1 MKTFKQFLLEMPVI
15 YTHISKNTFD
25 YTQPFPAGKY
35 HNGPRA
41 GTEIKLTSKE
51 LRDKGYRLFHTHD
64 EGHNYHDAYHVFHGP
79 TKQIHFRVQGYREGK
94 EFTDAL
100 VQKHP
105 TADVGINMG
114 HVYRMLLDHNK
125 KVITDNVHSKGMRVS
140 MERHVISNPEL
151 AVHAHHDGNDVGKV
165 TQHNIDDYYVNRHSK
180 EPGNSDDVGYSMR
193 FHITKAKKNVRA

>member
-1 MKTFKQFLLEMPVI
+1 
-15 YTHISKNTFD
+15 
-25 YTQPFPAGKY
+25 
-35 HNGPRA
+35 
-41 GTEIKLTSKE
+41 
-51 LRDKGYRLFHTHD
+51 
-64 EGHNYHDAYHVFHGP
+64 
-79 TKQIHFRVQGYREGK
+79 
-94 EFTDAL
+94 
-100 VQKHP
+100 
-105 TADVGINMG
+105 MG